1 MEKMRVGKDAYMGLP
16 DNFGGVNHMIVG
28 APGSGKTRYLLEPML
43 LQMNTY
49 SHLIVDIKDSLYP
62 RLHKSLEDMAY
73 DYYLS
78 GSKMDIS
85 KLKLFTEE
93 D

>member
-1 MEKMRVGKDAYMGLP
+1 MEKMKVGKDAYIGLP
-16 DNFGGVNHMIVG
+16 DHFGGVNHMIVG
-28 APGSGKTRYLLEPML
+28 APGSGKKRYLLEPMF
-43 LQMNTY
+43 LQMNTCT
-49 SHLIVDIKDSLYP
+49 HLIVDIKDSLYP
-62 RLHKSLEDMAY
+62 RLHKLLEDMAY